1 MANIV
6 NQYGQVKVGV
16 RTQAGGGVTPLLL
29 DTYSGATAAYS
40 LRKLRAAY
48 VGYAVRVRRAS
59 DNTSQD
65 IGFDANGNLNT
76 TALTSFIGSSDG
88 FVTTWYDQSGRTNDI
103 VNVTAA
109 QQPQIAQ
116 AGNIFTQFGKPTVKF
131 NGATTVLS
139 KTTLDFT
146 VNGLTSVGI
155 VTVFNTIADN
165 STNPRGLM
173 YIGGDSGWGTIA
185 KCASI
190 AKIGWRF
197 GTGQANNTMTYN
209 LSPNVNNSI
218 TSIYHNNNTEILR
231 MNGVDKITYT
241 NKLSTIANT
250 GQFLSMGHNYVY
262 GTLLYHSG
270 TISEMIIF
278 TTNQSSNREAIETA
292 INTNYT
298 IY

>member
-1 MANIV
+1 MTYFN
-6 NQYGQVKVGV
+6 NLGQGRVGFK
-16 RTQAGGGVTPLLL
+16 TPSGGPTLPYLL
-29 DTYSGATAAYS
+29 DTYSGAAAAYS

-48 VGYAVRVRRAS
+48 TGFAVRVRRAS

-65 IGFDANGNLNT
+65 IGFNGSGGLDT

-103 VNVTAA
+103 VNVTSA

-116 AGNIFTQFGKPTVKF
+116 AGTIFTQFGKPTVKF
-131 NGATTVLS
+131 NGSTTVLS

-155 VTVFNTIADN
+155 ITVFNTVADN
-165 STNPRGLM
+165 TNNPRGLM
-173 YIGGDSGWGTIA
+173 YIGPDSGWGTIA

-197 GTGQANNTMTYN
+197 GTGQSFNTITYD
-209 LSPNVNNSI
+209 LSPNINNSI
-218 TSIYHNNNTEILR
+218 TSIYHNNNTEIFR

-250 GQFLSMGHNYVY
+250 GQLLSMGHNYLY
-262 GTLLYHSG
+262 GGLLYHSG

-278 TTNQSSNREAIETA
+278 TTNQQSNRAAIETA

-298 IY
+298 VY